1 MAIKNLLLVDDEK
14 SIHDIFNEYLD
25 NKSYRL
31 ISAFNGNDALKKI
44 SQEELDIVLLDINMP
59 GLDGLETL
67 KEIKKINSQL
77 AVIIIT
83 GYGTCETAINAQKF
97 GCYDYITKPFR
108 LPEIKNL
115 IEQALIDNDYLKKN
129 KKCKQPLS
137 PSPPQSQT
145 MPIIGRGK
153 KMQEVYRL
161 IARLIHTDSTILI
174 RGESGTG
181 KDLIARLLHFNGPR
195 ENEPFI
201 TVNCAA
207 IPDPL
212 LEAELFGHVKG
223 TFTDAHKDRKGKFE
237 LANKGTLF
245 LDEIGDMTLNLQAKI
260 LRVMQSKTFT
270 RLGGEE
276 EIHAN
281 VRLIAATNKDLRKAI
296 KEGKFRED
304 LFFRLDVLPITLP
317 NLRERKEDLP
327 DLINHFMNRY
337 SEIVKKKVS
346 FISPEAK
353 AMLLHYDW
361 PGNVRELENAIQHA
375 IVLANGY
382 VLLPEHLP
390 PNITNQFNKPKRVS
404 LDMGLSLDEIEEI
417 YIRETLKIVN
427 GNQSKAAEIL
437 KIHRNTL
444 HRLMQKMDGKM
455 QKSNYH

>member
-1 MAIKNLLLVDDEK
+1 MAIRNLLLVDDEK

-31 ISAFNGNDALKKI
+31 ISAFDGNEALKKV
-44 SQEELDIVLLDINMP
+44 SQEKLDIVLLDINMP

-77 AVIIIT
+77 AVIVIT

-115 IEQALIDNDYLKKN
+115 IEQALIDNDYQKKN
-129 KKCKQPLS
+129 KGFKKSIP

-161 IARLIHTDSTILI
+161 VARLIHTDSTILI

-212 LEAELFGHVKG
+212 LEAELFGHEKG

-237 LANKGTLF
+237 LADKGTLF

-276 EIHAN
+276 EMHSN

-296 KEGKFRED
+296 KEGAFRED

-317 NLRERKEDLP
+317 SLRERKEDLT
-327 DLINHFMNRY
+327 DLINHFINRY

-390 PNITNQFNKPKRVS
+390 PNITNRFNKPKRVS

-437 KIHRNTL
+437 KVHRNTL
-444 HRLMQKMDGKM
+444 HRLMEKMDIKN
-455 QKSNYH
+455 QKINYQ

>member
-1 MAIKNLLLVDDEK
+1 MAIRNLLLVDDEK

-31 ISAFNGNDALKKI
+31 ISAFDGNEALKKI

-67 KEIKKINSQL
+67 KEIKKIKSQL

-129 KKCKQPLS
+129 KKSKQSLS
-137 PSPPQSQT
+137 PSPPQSQN

-212 LEAELFGHVKG
+212 LEAELFGHIKG

-237 LANKGTLF
+237 LAEKGTLF

-276 EIHAN
+276 EIHAD

-296 KEGKFRED
+296 KEGAFRED

-327 DLINHFMNRY
+327 DLINHFINRY

-353 AMLLHYDW
+353 AMLMHYDW

-404 LDMGLSLDEIEEI
+404 FDMGLSLDEIEQI

-437 KIHRNTL
+437 KVHRNTL
-444 HRLMQKMDGKM
+444 HRLMEKMDIKN
-455 QKSNYH
+455 QKGNFH

>member
-25 NKSYRL
+25 SKSYRL
-31 ISAFNGNDALKKI
+31 ISAFDGNEALKKI
-44 SQEELDIVLLDINMP
+44 SQEELDIVLLDINLP

-115 IEQALIDNDYLKKN
+115 IEQALIDKDYLKKDKEF
-129 KKCKQPLS
+129 KKSIP

-212 LEAELFGHVKG
+212 LEAELFGHEKG
-223 TFTDAHKDRKGKFE
+223 IFTDAHKERKGKFE
-237 LANKGTLF
+237 LADKGTLF
-245 LDEIGDMTLNLQAKI
+245 LDEIGDMSLNLQAKI
-260 LRVMQSKTFT
+260 LRVMQSKSFT
-270 RLGGEE
+270 RLGSEE
-276 EIHAN
+276 EIHSN

-296 KEGKFRED
+296 KEGRFRED

-317 NLRERKEDLP
+317 GLRERKEDLP
-327 DLINHFMNRY
+327 DLINYFINRY

-390 PNITNQFNKPKRVS
+390 ANITNQFNKPKRVS
-404 LDMGLSLDEIEEI
+404 FDLGLSLDEIEKI
-417 YIRETLKIVN
+417 YIQETLKTVN

-437 KIHRNTL
+437 KVHRNTL
-444 HRLMQKMDGKM
+444 HRLMGKMDIKM
-455 QKSNYH
+455 QKGIYH